1 MTSLFLQCI
10 PVIISGKDVVAMAR
24 TGSGKTAAYLL
35 PLLEHL
41 KTHSA
46 KVMSVGTR
54 YVGGVS
60 KLHNA
65 KKFTLNRIPINYISS
80 FLH

>member
-1 MTSLFLQCI
+1 MMSLFSQCI

-46 KVMSVGTR
+46 KVVS
-54 YVGGVS
+54 GGS
-60 KLHNA
+60 GYEGHLCK
-65 KKFTLNRIPINYISS
+65 Y
-80 FLH
+80 